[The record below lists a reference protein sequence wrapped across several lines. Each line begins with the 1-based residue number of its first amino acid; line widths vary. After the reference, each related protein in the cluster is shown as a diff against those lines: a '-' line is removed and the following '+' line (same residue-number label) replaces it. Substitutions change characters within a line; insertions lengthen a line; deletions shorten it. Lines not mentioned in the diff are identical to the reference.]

1 MLISSKATTKR
12 CSERVGSNE
21 DLHPTHFTIVSC
33 RQKMAE
39 QVFQYSTPVAAWI
52 DIGSTAQTMAVEVS
66 ADDKKY
72 QIAKSLVS
80 KSSSSRKYLSCG
92 EL

>member
-1 MLISSKATTKR
+1 
-12 CSERVGSNE
+12 VGSNE
-21 DLHPTHFTIVSC
+21 DLHPTHFTIVTMPS
-33 RQKMAE
+33 QNGGAGFPI
-39 QVFQYSTPVAAWI
+39 QHASVAAWI

-80 KSSSSRKYLSCG
+80 KYSSLRKYLSCG

>member
-1 MLISSKATTKR
+1 
-12 CSERVGSNE
+12 VGSNE

-33 RQKMAE
+33 RQKNGGASFPL
-39 QVFQYSTPVAAWI
+39 QHASVAAWI

-66 ADDKKY
+66 ADDTKY